1 MTSMDDFLIRA
12 FVAGVGVAAVAGP
25 LGSLVVWRRMAFFG
39 GALAHSALLG
49 IALGLVLGVDL
60 YAGVIAV
67 CVAFALSM
75 ALLQR
80 QREYS
85 ADTLLGIVSHAA
97 LAFGL
102 VVVSFLETVRVDLMA
117 YLFGDPLAVAPA
129 DLVWV
134 YGGGAVALGAL
145 AVLWRPLLALTV
157 HEELA
162 RAEGVK
168 AGPVQLAFMLIVA
181 FTVAIAMKVV
191 GILLVTSL
199 LIIPA
204 ATARRLSRT
213 PEQMAVLAALT
224 GVLAVAGGL
233 LGSLRFDVPTGPM
246 IVVVATA
253 LFAATAAVPLV
264 KSWHGAVGAVLLA
277 VAMAETSP
285 LP

>member
-1 MTSMDDFLIRA
+1 VISVEDFLVRA
-12 FVAGVGVAAVAGP
+12 LAAGVGVAVVAGP

-49 IALGLVLGVDL
+49 IALGLVLDVDL
-60 YAGVIAV
+60 YLGVMAV
-67 CVAFALSM
+67 CVAFALLM
-75 ALLQR
+75 VLLQR

-85 ADTLLGIVSHAA
+85 GDTLLGIVSHAA
-97 LAFGL
+97 LALGL
-102 VVVSFLETVRVDLMA
+102 VVVGLLETVRVDLMG

-134 YGGGAVALGAL
+134 YGGGAVALGVL
-145 AVLWRPLLALTV
+145 AALWRPLLALTV

-162 RAEGVK
+162 RAEGIR
-168 AGPVQLAFMLIVA
+168 AAPVQLAFMLVVA

-204 ATARRLSRT
+204 AAARRLART
-213 PEQMAVLAALT
+213 PEQMAALAALA

-233 LGSLRFDVPTGPM
+233 AGSLAWDAPTGPM
-246 IVVVATA
+246 IVVAATG
-253 LFAATAAVPLV
+253 LFAATAVVPLAR
-264 KSWHGAVGAVLLA
+264 GLRGRA
-277 VAMAETSP
+277 
-285 LP
+285 